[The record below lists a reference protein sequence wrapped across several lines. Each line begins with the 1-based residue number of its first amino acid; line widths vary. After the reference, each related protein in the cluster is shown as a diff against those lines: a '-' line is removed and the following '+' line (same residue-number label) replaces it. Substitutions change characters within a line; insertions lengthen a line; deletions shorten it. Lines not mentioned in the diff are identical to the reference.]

1 MSEGI
6 APAFEQVDRILL
18 EEASRSGLV
27 TPELVHKV
35 FVHEHA
41 VQFDE
46 KRFKAANYIRGL
58 VIEQLDD
65 EMGKERDADS

>member
-6 APAFEQVDRILL
+6 APAFEQVDRILQ

-27 TPELVHKV
+27 SPDLVHKV

-46 KRFKAANYIRGL
+46 KRFEAANYIRGL
-58 VIEQLDD
+58 VVEQLDD
-65 EMGKERDADS
+65 EMGQETNANS